1 MDAANSLMRQDK
13 SAEAGDDR
21 GAGSVPRFESQ
32 VRISHG
38 QSHRWMAL
46 PFFETAV
53 PLLVVMGFAAGLT
66 LVIERAF

>member
-1 MDAANSLMRQDK
+1 
-13 SAEAGDDR
+13 
-21 GAGSVPRFESQ
+21 
-32 VRISHG
+32 
-38 QSHRWMAL
+38 MAL